1 MSSRDKRPFYV
12 LYEDNHLL
20 IVNKAAGVLVQ
31 GDHTKD
37 KPLVELCRD
46 YVRDKYNK
54 PGNVFMG
61 LVHRLDRPVS
71 GIVVLAKTSK
81 GLERMSKLF
90 HDRKVQKTYWAITKH
105 KPRFPGSSRDHG
117 TLINWLRKDG
127 SKNLVTAYQE
137 ETEGAQKAELS
148 YRVLGKLNDHFLL
161 EIKPKTGRPHQIR
174 AQLGAVKTPIKGDLK
189 YGFTSANVDKSIN
202 LHARKLYFQHP
213 IKKEPVEIIAPLP
226 ETDFWEQY
234 LVLEQI
240 KVKSKDLDI
249 KY

>member
-1 MSSRDKRPFYV
+1 MEKRDKRPFYV

-20 IVNKAAGVLVQ
+20 VVNKAAGVLVQ
-31 GDHTKD
+31 GDRTKD
-37 KPLVELCRD
+37 KPLVELCKE
-46 YVRDKYNK
+46 YVKNKYSK

-90 HDRKVQKTYWAITKH
+90 HDRKVQKTYWAITKR
-105 KPRFPGSSRDHG
+105 KPRNNQG
-117 TLINWLRKDG
+117 TLINWLKKDG
-127 SKNLVTAYQE
+127 TKNLVTAYQQ

-148 YRVLGKLNDHFLL
+148 FRVLGKLNDHFLL

-174 AQLGAVKTPIKGDLK
+174 AQLGSIHTPIKGDLK
-189 YGFTSANVDKSIN
+189 YGFSSPNADKSIN

-213 IKKEPVEIIAPLP
+213 VKKEPIEITAPLP
-226 ETDFWEQY
+226 ETDFWEQF
-234 LVLEQI
+234 LALEQI
-240 KVKSKDLDI
+240 KVKDKDIDSR
-249 KY
+249 Y

>member
-1 MSSRDKRPFYV
+1 MEKRDKRPFYV

-37 KPLVELCRD
+37 KPLVELCKE
-46 YVRDKYNK
+46 YIKNKYNK

-61 LVHRLDRPVS
+61 LAHRLDRPVS

-81 GLERMSKLF
+81 ALERMNKLF

-105 KPRFPGSSRDHG
+105 KPRIPGGGKNQG
-117 TLINWLRKDG
+117 TLINWLKKDG
-127 SKNLVTAYQE
+127 AKNTVTAYSE

-148 YRVLGKLNDHFLL
+148 YRVIGKLNDHFLL

-174 AQLGAVKTPIKGDLK
+174 AQLGSVRTPIKGDLK
-189 YGFTSANVDKSIN
+189 YGFPSANLDKSIH

-213 IKKEPVEIIAPLP
+213 VKKEPVEIIAPLP
-226 ETDFWEQY
+226 ETDFWEQF
-234 LVLEQI
+234 LGLEKI
-240 KVKSKDLDI
+240 KVKDKDID
-249 KY
+249 KRF